1 MSPHSAETT
10 MHPPLPLD
18 PAREASTL
26 PALLVLTAAL
36 VSSVG
41 MQLVFSPVQE
51 LAKQELAL
59 SDFQISLVQGLAT
72 SIPVALFAIPLGRLV
87 DRAHRVRILMAMA
100 LVWTL
105 GTLVTA
111 YANSFATLFA
121 ARMLAGLGAT
131 LSLPVVISLAAD
143 LSAVQRRGRAMLIIS
158 LGKIVGGAAAFAG
171 GAALAAGFASGAV
184 GSLMGLSPWRAVH
197 LVFGAISVALLL
209 PLLFIREPAR
219 REVGAHVNSA
229 FGPALRALWARRALL
244 GPLFLGQVTVVMAD
258 AAAAIWAAP
267 VLTRDYGQQ
276 PGDFAG
282 WMGGVLLLSGLFGTI
297 LGGLSVDWG
306 QKTRLRGGLLIGA
319 VIATLLGIPGA
330 LFPIMPS
337 VGGFAVLLGLL
348 LTCGTATGLVA
359 ATAIAVQVPN
369 EMRGVCLGAFL
380 VLGAVVGL
388 GLAPTLVTL
397 ISDLLG
403 GEAHI
408 RYGLTAVTLTTSV
421 IAAYGFIRAMRAAEP
436 VALSPSGV

>member
-1 MSPHSAETT
+1 MNSLSLPSAASPC
-10 MHPPLPLD
+10 
-18 PAREASTL
+18 EASKL
-26 PALLVLTAAL
+26 HALLVLTAAL

-51 LAKQELAL
+51 LAKNELAL

-87 DRAHRVRILMAMA
+87 DRAHRVRILLAMA

-111 YANSFATLFA
+111 YASGFASLFV

-131 LSLPVVISLAAD
+131 LALPVVISLAAD
-143 LSAVQRRGRAMLIIS
+143 LSEVQRRGRAMLIIS
-158 LGKIVGGAAAFAG
+158 LGKIIGAAAAFGG

-184 GSLMGLSPWRAVH
+184 GGLLGLTPWRAVH

-209 PLLFIREPAR
+209 PLLFIREPVR
-219 REVGAHVNSA
+219 CEVGAHADAS
-229 FGPALRALWARRALL
+229 FGLAVRALWARRALL

-282 WMGGVLLLSGLFGTI
+282 WMGGVLLLSGLLGTI

-319 VIATLLGIPGA
+319 VLSTLIGIPGA
-330 LFPIMPS
+330 LFPLMPS
-337 VGGFAVLLGLL
+337 VAGFAVLLGLL
-348 LTCGTATGLVA
+348 LTCGAVTGLVA

-369 EMRGVCLGAFL
+369 EVRGVCLGAFL

-397 ISDLLG
+397 VSELFG
-403 GEAHI
+403 GESHI
-408 RYGLTAVTLTTSV
+408 RYGLTAVTLVTSV

-436 VALSPSGV
+436 VAPSPSGA